1 MGRTFE
7 ICDICRE
14 EMQALWAIE
23 VGRMV
28 VHMWSNLSE
37 LYRLRETIDE
47 MIEGLEKIQKEK
59 AIEANQRKQAHA
71 RN

>member
-1 MGRTFE
+1 
-7 ICDICRE
+7 
-14 EMQALWAIE
+14 
-23 VGRMV
+23 MV

-59 AIEANQRKQAHA
+59 AIEANQRKQSHA